1 MDSAQAEPGETQQR
15 AEETGELSDLEL
27 VAQVLRRDRKA
38 TAEFVTRCADSVYGY
53 VRRRLVPRADLV
65 DDFVQEIFLAA
76 WESLPKY
83 RGESPL
89 RAWLLGIARHKVE
102 DYYRKRLREVQL
114 TAGEQDSPRE
124 DSTFPGVQEVIE
136 RSQAKRTTQE
146 IIADLPEVYAVALL
160 WRYWE
165 KRSLREI
172 ALQTG
177 KTEKAVERLLARARN
192 QFKKKWDER

>member
-1 MDSAQAEPGETQQR
+1 MDSAQAETGKTQQPDGE
-15 AEETGELSDLEL
+15 AGELSDVEL
-27 VAQVLRRDRKA
+27 VAQVLRKDRKA

-76 WESLPKY
+76 WENLQKY

-102 DYYRKRLREVQL
+102 DHYRKHLREVQL
-114 TAGEQDSPRE
+114 SIGDEDSSRE
-124 DSTFPGVQEVIE
+124 DVSFRDVQEVVEQQQAE
-136 RSQAKRTTQE
+136 RITQE
-146 IIADLPEVYAVALL
+146 ILADLPEDYAVALL

-177 KTEKAVERLLARARN
+177 KTEKAIERLLARARN
-192 QFKKKWDER
+192 QFKKRWDER